1 MPKQSSVGKVYLVGA
16 GPGDP
21 GLLTLRAREI
31 LERAGVVVFDHL
43 ANPELLALAPPKAKR
58 IYAGKQA
65 GAHTLSQDRINRLL
79 ANEAKRGKIVV
90 RLKGGDP
97 FIFGR
102 GGEEAESLAAAAVPF
117 EIIPGVSS
125 GYAAPA
131 YAGIPVTHR
140 AAASSVAFITGHE
153 DPEKGSRGFVV
164 DARRGA
170 SVDGERPR
178 QADLGGEVSSLHW
191 AELATG
197 VDTLVFFMGLRNL
210 PVIASKLITHGRPS
224 RTPVAVIRW
233 GTRPDQQVVT
243 GTLTNIAA
251 RVEEAGLEPPALTV
265 VGDVVALREKLG
277 WFEKKAL
284 FGRRI
289 VITRARDQASALRR
303 ALEELGAQVIELPT
317 IAIADPRSWRGLDR
331 AIRRLDQYDWVL
343 FTSAN
348 GVRKFFE
355 RLAATQK
362 DARAMGSARLCA
374 IGPATAKE
382 LAGYR
387 LRADIVPNEYRA
399 EGIVQA
405 LKKHDLRGKKILLPR
420 ARVARDLI
428 PRELS
433 RLGAR
438 VDVVDAYRTVIPREN
453 KKLAREIFSRS
464 RPDMIT
470 FTSSS
475 TVENF
480 AALLGVR
487 SLKKILA
494 GVKIASIGPI
504 TSRHIR
510 RFGCRPAIQANY
522 YTIPALVEAIQEY
535 FGRQHS

>member
-1 MPKQSSVGKVYLVGA
+1 MPKRSSVGIVYLVGA

-21 GLLTLRAREI
+21 GLLTLRAREV
-31 LERAGVVVFDHL
+31 LGRADVVVFDHL
-43 ANPELLALAPPKAKR
+43 ANPELLALASPKAKR

-79 ANEAKRGKIVV
+79 ANEARRGRRGKVVV

-102 GGEEAESLAAAAVPF
+102 GGEEAEWLAAAAVPF
-117 EIIPGVSS
+117 EVVPGVSS

-140 AAASSVAFITGHE
+140 AAASSVAFIAGHE
-153 DPEKGSRGFVV
+153 DPEKGARGVVV
-164 DARRGA
+164 DARRSA
-170 SVDGERPR
+170 SNAAGE
-178 QADLGGEVSSLHW
+178 LSSLHW
-191 AELATG
+191 HQLATG
-197 VDTLVFFMGLRNL
+197 VDTLVFFMGVRNL
-210 PVIASKLITHGRPS
+210 PIITSKLITHGRPA

-233 GTRPDQQVVT
+233 GTRLDQQVVT
-243 GTLTNIAA
+243 GTLTDIAA

-265 VGDVVALREKLG
+265 VGDVVALREKLC
-277 WFEKKAL
+277 WFEKRPL

-331 AIRRLDQYDWVL
+331 AIRRLHQYDWVL

-348 GVRKFFE
+348 GVRRFFD
-355 RLAATQK
+355 RLVAARK
-362 DARAMGSARLCA
+362 DVRALGSARLCA

-382 LAGYR
+382 LAGYG
-387 LRADIVPNEYRA
+387 LRPDVVPNEYRA

-405 LKKHDLRGKKILLPR
+405 LKKYDLRSKKILLPR
-420 ARVARDLI
+420 AHVARDVV
-428 PRELS
+428 PSELG
-433 RLGAR
+433 RLGAK
-438 VDVVDAYRTVIPREN
+438 VDVVDAYRTVLPPES
-453 KKLAREIFSRS
+453 KKLAREIFGNS
-464 RPDMIT
+464 RPEMIT

-475 TVENF
+475 TVENL

-504 TSRHIR
+504 TSRSIR
-510 RFGCRPAIQANY
+510 RFGCRPAIQAKR
-522 YTIPALVEAIQEY
+522 YTIPAIVEAIQEY
-535 FGRQHS
+535 FARRHN